1 MTLSLRE
8 SAIGCELHTA
18 HEVAKLQELRLA
30 HVTNTL
36 NALEEVIGEAR
47 ARFKARG
54 ISVCSPHSGQ
64 TSNEVAGFASDVI
77 TSNTGTVEEVSVLSS
92 STHVCVRF

>member
-47 ARFKARG
+47 G
-54 ISVCSPHSGQ
+54 ISLYLPYSGQ

-77 TSNTGTVEEVSVLSS
+77 TSNTGTVGEVSVLSS